1 MFLSRISLLLL
12 LLILFTQCKEN
23 NQAVDEEKIS
33 TDELAYSEPFR
44 PQFHYSPPE
53 KWMND
58 PNGLV
63 YHDGTYHLF
72 YQYYPEDI
80 VWGPMHW

>member
-1 MFLSRISLLLL
+1 MLQARASYLLFLLLVL
-12 LLILFTQCKEN
+12 TNCKEN
-23 NQAVDEEKIS
+23 NPTVDEEKLATIV
-33 TDELAYSEPFR
+33 ELAYTEPFR

-63 YHDGTYHLF
+63 YHDGT
-72 YQYYPEDI
+72 
-80 VWGPMHW
+80 